1 MEFPE
6 IENMTIQE
14 FIDFYEEI
22 DDGDGEDAGASV
34 DPSDE
39 RAVAIKQEATKK
51 AFGEGVSGV
60 ADADVLAKLKTML

>member
-1 MEFPE
+1 MEFPD

-22 DDGDGEDAGASV
+22 LEEGGVSI
-34 DPSDE
+34 DPTDE
-39 RAVAIKQEATKK
+39 RATAMKQEATKK

-60 ADADVLAKLKTML
+60 ADADVLAKLKTLL

>member
-22 DDGDGEDAGASV
+22 DDDGGVSI

-39 RAVAIKQEATKK
+39 RAIAIKQEATKK
-51 AFGEGVSGV
+51 AFGDGVSGV
-60 ADADVLAKLKTML
+60 SDADIIAKLKTML

>member
-1 MEFPE
+1 MEFPD

-22 DDGDGEDAGASV
+22 LEEGGVSI
-34 DPSDE
+34 DPTDE
-39 RAVAIKQEATKK
+39 RAIAMKQEATKK

-60 ADADVLAKLKTML
+60 ADADVLAKLKTLL

>member
-14 FIDFYEEI
+14 FIGFYEEI
-22 DDGDGEDAGASV
+22 DDDGGVSI

-39 RAVAIKQEATKK
+39 RAIAIKQEATKK
-51 AFGEGVSGV
+51 AFGDGVSGV
-60 ADADVLAKLKTML
+60 SDADIIAKLKTML

>member
-22 DDGDGEDAGASV
+22 DDDGGASV

-39 RAVAIKQEATKK
+39 RAKAIKQEALNRAYPGTQSNWSDT
-51 AFGEGVSGV
+51 E
-60 ADADVLAKLKTML
+60 VLEKLRSMI